1 MVKPLFP
8 LPTVGVEQIRQHYPF
23 SGARDYLYASRLA
36 GSRGTMTP
44 MSADAWKAAHI
55 LIQQV
60 ISIIKNGALEGYGY
74 SRFTTEYLDDLISN
88 MGQSYVDDLLNRQGY
103 ETMTDPY
110 SGKQLIFKDN
120 HISKRCIVS
129 DCIDTQLRSECFRRK

>member
-1 MVKPLFP
+1 M
-8 LPTVGVEQIRQHYPF
+8 
-23 SGARDYLYASRLA
+23 
-36 GSRGTMTP
+36 
-44 MSADAWKAAHI
+44 
-55 LIQQV
+55 
-60 ISIIKNGALEGYGY
+60 EGYGY

-120 HISKRCIVS
+120 HYQKDVLFQTALTHNYDLSASGGNDKGNYYVS
-129 DCIDTQLRSECFRRK
+129 LGYIK